1 MLLRSMMIDLILEQ
15 AAQPSGLLSLLSN
28 TTDNKLANR
37 QITRKIMMMLKA
49 LLSLYGKSECIS
61 MRLNEVLNGD

>member
-37 QITRKIMMMLKA
+37 QITRKIMMMLKV
-49 LLSLYGKSECIS
+49 LLSLYGKDGCIS
-61 MRLNEVLNGD
+61 MRLNDVLNGD

>member
-28 TTDNKLANR
+28 ATDNKLTNR
-37 QITRKIMMMLKA
+37 QMRRKIMMMLKA
-49 LLSLYGKSECIS
+49 LLSLYGKGGCIS
-61 MRLNEVLNGD
+61 MRLNDVLNGD